1 MEDFLFKVADRFG
14 VSVAFGALACLFF
27 YLKIWPLLERVIL
40 THLDFVAASDQT
52 NKSQAASIEK
62 IADAQETSLQKID
75 DVHKSQ
81 KQVVEFLRPRSEKG
95 PGWGV

>member
-1 MEDFLFKVADRFG
+1 VEDFIFKIAERFG
-14 VSVAFGALACLFF
+14 VSVGFGALACLFF
-27 YLKIWPLLERVIL
+27 YFKIWPLLERVIFA
-40 THLDFVAASDQT
+40 HLDFVAACDAS
-52 NKSQAASIEK
+52 NKSQNDSLEK
-62 IADAQETSLQKID
+62 IAAGQKTAIEKID